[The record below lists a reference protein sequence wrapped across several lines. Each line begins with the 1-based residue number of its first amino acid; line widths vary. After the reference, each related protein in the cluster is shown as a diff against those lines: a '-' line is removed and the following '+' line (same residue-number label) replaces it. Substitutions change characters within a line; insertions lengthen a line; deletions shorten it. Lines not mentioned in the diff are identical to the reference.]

1 MIRDLRIKNFR
12 GIENIEMSFNSN
24 ENPSLINIIVG
35 RNGTGKSSIL
45 EALALVASAPYF
57 TDFVGNDLLEWIVK
71 RRGGNYVD
79 TLTHLIKIGAVKA
92 TIEAHIDEKDIKVE
106 IFGRD
111 TIDNFK
117 LSDQIKEQLRQLDNE
132 ALKLTQ
138 SRTASEV
145 ITNFFKM
152 LLVMQGAKS
161 EMPSITSF
169 IIEEGVTYFIS
180 HVGEKE
186 ELNRLSII
194 GNTPFVIR
202 QKLAQIGS
210 TSLMVLD
217 TTLGF
222 SFSVY
227 VRLHDLL
234 MRYSKEFDKVKNSL
248 EDEEIEDFRIDSRG
262 ILNVRFRGNYIPL
275 NVAGDGTK
283 LLILNAFMLSLPESK
298 IFIMEE
304 PESHMHPGYLRKLV
318 QLIIDSANQGKQ
330 FFISTHS
337 EELIDYFLV
346 ECEGLI
352 EEKLKAFR
360 TYWDNGIIKLKE
372 YDYEEIK
379 EHREELR
386 LDLRGM

>member
-1 MIRDLRIKNFR
+1 MIRNLRIKNFR
-12 GIENIEMSFNSN
+12 VIENIEMSFNSN

-79 TLTHLIKIGAVKA
+79 TLIHLIKIGAGQA
-92 TIEAHIDEKDIKVE
+92 TIEAHIDEKDVKVE
-106 IFGRD
+106 IFRS
-111 TIDNFK
+111 IDYSK
-117 LSDQIKEQLRQLDNE
+117 LSDQIKEQLEQLDKE
-132 ALKLTQ
+132 ASKLKEG
-138 SRTASEV
+138 RT
-145 ITNFFKM
+145 T
-152 LLVMQGAKS
+152 S
-161 EMPSITSF
+161 EMIINLFKALFAMKGTTLEMPPITSP
-169 IIEEGVTYFIS
+169 IIEEGITYFIS
-180 HVGEKE
+180 HIDGKEK
-186 ELNRLSII
+186 LNRLSII
-194 GNTPFVIR
+194 ANTPLVIP

-234 MRYSKEFDKVKNSL
+234 MRYIKVFDKVKNSL

-262 ILNVRFRGNYIPL
+262 ILNVRFKGNYIPL
-275 NVAGDGTK
+275 NMVGDGTK
-283 LLILNAFMLSLPESK
+283 LLILNAFMLNLPESK
-298 IFIMEE
+298 IFLMEE
-304 PESHMHPGYLRKLV
+304 PESHMHPAYLRKLV
-318 QLIIDSANQGKQ
+318 QLIIDSAKLGKQ

-346 ECEGLI
+346 EGEGLI

-360 TYWDNGIIKLKE
+360 TYWDNGIIKLEE
-372 YDYEEIK
+372 YDYEGIK
-379 EHREELR
+379 EHHEELR